1 MLAGLE
7 NFHLFRCVTK
17 IFDSNVTPFG
27 GIHLI
32 HKQLSAHG
40 AIDFIDNQLGA
51 RVKTIGYNY
60 SDILLSRI
68 YTAFC
73 GGNATE
79 DVNYLKENT
88 LKNLKGIST
97 PSADT
102 ILRSDIELSVPC
114 EYIETTP
121 GITNK
126 INVNTKMN
134 KFLVNSAVEFKQ
146 LDPEAEGLV
155 YDFDHQFI
163 AADKYDAEYSY
174 KNKKGYFPGIA
185 TMSNIP
191 VYIEGRNGNCNVKTA
206 QLSTHK
212 RALKLLADKGIKPRY
227 ARMDCGS
234 YIKEVTDY
242 FHKEDILFSIRASNS
257 ETLLTM
263 AADSENWQPCTIN
276 FQDMEVNSFKYRFGS
291 FEHRI
296 IAYRM
301 PNKTGQRSVFT
312 NDAKNYLFII
322 TNDWG
327 ISEKDAIIFYNKRG
341 DSERVFDIQNNDFNW
356 NSMPHSFLEENT
368 VYLIIMAVAH
378 IMYKWLL
385 NIFAEVVEGLTKT
398 SRLKKFI
405 FRFVATVAK
414 FTRSGRRTVVHLAT
428 DNQKLIQLAAPS

>member
-1 MLAGLE
+1 
-7 NFHLFRCVTK
+7 VIKT
-17 IFDSNVTPFG
+17 FDSNVTPFG

-32 HKQLSAHG
+32 HKQLLAHG

-60 SDILLSRI
+60 SDILLARI

-79 DVNYLKENT
+79 DVNYVRGNT
-88 LKNLKGIST
+88 LKQLKGINI

-102 ILRSDIELSVPC
+102 ILRGDKELSVPC
-114 EYIETTP
+114 AYIETAS
-121 GITNK
+121 GKANK
-126 INVNTKMN
+126 INANPKMN
-134 KFLVNSAVEFKQ
+134 EFLVNTAVKFMQ
-146 LDPEAEGLV
+146 LNPGDKNLT

-163 AADKYDAEYSY
+163 PAEKYDAEYSY
-174 KNKKGYFPGIA
+174 KNKKGYFPGVA
-185 TMSNIP
+185 TISNIP
-191 VYIEGRNGNCNVKTA
+191 VYIEGRNGNCNVKTE

-212 RALKLLADKGIKPRY
+212 RALKLLASKGIKPRY

-234 YIKEVTDY
+234 YLKEVTDY
-242 FHKEDILFSIRASNS
+242 FHEEDILFSIRASNS

-263 AADSENWQPCTIN
+263 AADTPNWKPCAIN
-276 FQDMEVNSFKYRFGS
+276 FQDIEVNSFKYQFGN

-301 PNKTGQRSVFT
+301 PNKTGQKSVFT

-327 ISEKDAIIFYNKRG
+327 ISEKEAIVFYNKRG
-341 DSERVFDIQNNDFNW
+341 DSERVFDMQNNDFNW
-356 NSMPHSFLEENT
+356 DSMPHSFLEENT

-385 NIFAEVVEGLTKT
+385 NIFSKVVDGLTKT

-405 FRFVATVAK
+405 FRFVATVVK
-414 FTRSGRRTVVHLAT
+414 ITRSGRRIIAHLAT
-428 DNQKLIQLAAPS
+428 HNQELIQLANST

>member
-1 MLAGLE
+1 MYK
-7 NFHLFRCVTK
+7 T
-17 IFDSNVTPFG
+17 FDSNVTPFG

-32 HKQLSAHG
+32 HEQLFAHG

-60 SDILLSRI
+60 SDIFLSRI

-79 DVNYLKENT
+79 DVNYVKDNT
-88 LKNLKGIST
+88 LKRLRGVDI

-102 ILRSDIELSVPC
+102 ILRGDVELSVPC
-114 EYIETTP
+114 RFIESTP
-121 GITNK
+121 GTINK

-134 KFLVNSAVEFKQ
+134 GFLVDSAIKFNQ
-146 LDPEAEGLV
+146 LNPKSNDLV

-163 AADKYDAEYSY
+163 PADKYDAAYSY
-174 KNKKGYFPGIA
+174 KNKKGYFPGVA
-185 TMSNIP
+185 TISNIP

-206 QLSTHK
+206 QLDTHK
-212 RALKLLADKGIKPRY
+212 RALELLAGKGVKPRY

-234 YIKEVTDY
+234 YIKKVTDY
-242 FHKEDILFSIRASNS
+242 FHRENILFSIRASNS
-257 ETLLTM
+257 VTLLTM
-263 AADSENWQPCTIN
+263 AADADNWQSCTIN
-276 FQDMEVNSFKYRFGS
+276 FQDMETTSFNYQFGNY
-291 FEHRI
+291 EHRI
-296 IAYRM
+296 VAYRFA
-301 PNKTGQRSVFT
+301 NKTGQTSAFT

-322 TNDWG
+322 TNDWD
-327 ISEKDAIIFYNKRG
+327 ISDKEAIQFYNKRG

-378 IMYKWLL
+378 ILYKFLL
-385 NIFAEVVEGLTKT
+385 SIFASCVEGLTST

-405 FRFVATVAK
+405 FRFVTMVAK
-414 FTRSGRRTVVHLAT
+414 FTKSGRRMIVHLAT
-428 DNQKLIQLAAPS
+428 NNQKLIQMANSS

>member
-1 MLAGLE
+1 M
-7 NFHLFRCVTK
+7 TK
-17 IFDSNVTPFG
+17 IFNSKVTPFG

-32 HKQLSAHG
+32 HEQLDACG
-40 AIDFIDNQLGA
+40 VIDFIDNQLGE
-51 RVKTIGYNY
+51 RVKTVGYNY

-79 DVNYLKENT
+79 DVNYVRENT
-88 LKNLKGIST
+88 LNYLKGIFI

-102 ILRSDIELSVPC
+102 ILRGDVELSVPC
-114 EYIETTP
+114 DYIKTAS
-121 GITNK
+121 GKTNK
-126 INVNTKMN
+126 INVNTRMN
-134 KFLVNSAVEFKQ
+134 NFLIESAIKFRQ
-146 LDPEAEGLV
+146 LNPAEKYLI

-163 AADKYDAEYSY
+163 PAAKYDAEYSY
-174 KNKKGYFPGIA
+174 KNKKGYFPGVA
-185 TMSNIP
+185 TISGIP

-212 RALKLLADKGIKPRY
+212 RALKALSEKDVKPRY

-242 FHKEDILFSIRASNS
+242 FHEESILFSIRASNS
-257 ETLLTM
+257 EILLTM
-263 AADSENWQPCTIN
+263 AADTEGWKSCTVN
-276 FQDMEVNSFKYRFGS
+276 FQDMEVNSFKYRFGKYD
-291 FEHRI
+291 HRI

-301 PNKTGQRSVFT
+301 PNKTGQLSAFT
-312 NDAKNYLFII
+312 GDANNYLFII
-322 TNDWG
+322 TNDWA
-327 ISEKDAIIFYNKRG
+327 ISEKDAIVFYNKRG

-378 IMYKWLL
+378 IIYKFVLA
-385 NIFAEVVEGLTKT
+385 IFADLVEGLSKT

-405 FRFVATVAK
+405 FRFVAIVAK
-414 FTRSGRRTVVHLAT
+414 FTKSGRRTIVHFAT
-428 DNQKLIQLAAPS
+428 DNTNLFQKMANSS

>member
-1 MLAGLE
+1 M
-7 NFHLFRCVTK
+7 NK

-32 HKQLSAHG
+32 HEQLFAHG

-51 RVKTIGYNY
+51 RVKTVGYNY

-79 DVNYLKENT
+79 DINYVRDSTLKYLKRI
-88 LKNLKGIST
+88 KI

-102 ILRSDIELSVPC
+102 ILRGDVELSVPC
-114 EYIETTP
+114 DYIETSS
-121 GITNK
+121 GKKNK
-126 INVNTKMN
+126 INVNSKMN
-134 KFLVNSAVEFKQ
+134 GFLVDSAIEFHQ
-146 LDPEAEGLV
+146 LNPKDKNLV

-163 AADKYDAEYSY
+163 PADKYDAEYSY
-174 KNKKGYFPGIA
+174 KNKKGYFPGVA
-185 TMSNIP
+185 TISNIP

-212 RALKLLADKGIKPRY
+212 RALETLANRGVRPCY

-234 YIKEVTDY
+234 YIKDVTDH
-242 FHKEDILFSIRASNS
+242 FHKDGILFSIRALNS
-257 ETLLTM
+257 ETLLTT
-263 AADSENWQPCTIN
+263 AADTDNWKACTIN
-276 FQDMEVNSFKYRFGS
+276 FQDMEVNSFKYQFGD

-296 IAYRM
+296 VAYRF

-322 TNDWG
+322 TNDWD
-327 ISEKDAIIFYNKRG
+327 ISEKEAIIFYNKRG
-341 DSERVFDIQNNDFNW
+341 DSERVFDMQNNDFNW

-385 NIFAEVVEGLTKT
+385 NIFANVVDGLTKT

-414 FTRSGRRTVVHLAT
+414 FTHGGRRTIVHLAT
-428 DNQKLIQLAAPS
+428 NDQKLIQWINTS

>member
-1 MLAGLE
+1 
-7 NFHLFRCVTK
+7 VIK
-17 IFDSNVTPFG
+17 IFNSNVTPFG

-32 HKQLSAHG
+32 HQQLFAHG

-79 DVNYLKENT
+79 DVNYIRDNT
-88 LKNLKGIST
+88 LKHLKKINI

-102 ILRSDIELSVPC
+102 ILRGDVELAVPC
-114 EYIETTP
+114 DHIETQSGTV
-121 GITNK
+121 NK
-126 INVNTKMN
+126 INVNTRMN
-134 KFLVNSAVEFKQ
+134 KFLIDSAIKFKQ
-146 LDPEAEGLV
+146 LHSEDNELV

-163 AADKYDAEYSY
+163 PADKYDAEYSY
-174 KNKKGYFPGIA
+174 KNRKGYFPGVA
-185 TMSNIP
+185 TISNIP

-212 RALKLLADKGIKPRY
+212 RALKLLASKGVKPRY

-234 YIKEVTDY
+234 YIKEVTNH
-242 FHKEDILFSIRASNS
+242 FHKEGILFSIRASNS
-257 ETLLTM
+257 ETLLTK
-263 AADSENWQPCTIN
+263 AADTDNWKTCIIN
-276 FQDMEVNSFKYRFGS
+276 FQDMEVNSFKYHFGDY
-291 FEHRI
+291 EHRI

-301 PNKTGQRSVFT
+301 PNKTGQKSVFT

-322 TNDWG
+322 TNDWD
-327 ISEKDAIIFYNKRG
+327 ISEKEAIIFYNKRG
-341 DSERVFDIQNNDFNW
+341 DSERVFDMQNNDFNW
-356 NSMPHSFLEENT
+356 DSMPHSFLEENT

-385 NIFAEVVEGLTKT
+385 NIFAQVVGGLTKT

-405 FRFVATVAK
+405 FRFVAMVAK
-414 FTRSGRRTVVHLAT
+414 YTRSGRRDIVHIAT
-428 DNQKLIQLAAPS
+428 NNQSLIQIANST

>member
-1 MLAGLE
+1 M
-7 NFHLFRCVTK
+7 TK
-17 IFDSNVTPFG
+17 IFNSKVTPFG

-32 HKQLSAHG
+32 HDQLLAHG

-51 RVKTIGYNY
+51 RVKTIGYHY

-79 DVNYLKENT
+79 DVNYVRDNT
-88 LKNLKGIST
+88 LKHLKGISI

-102 ILRSDIELSVPC
+102 ILRGDVELSVPC
-114 EYIETTP
+114 EYIETP
-121 GITNK
+121 SGKENK
-126 INVNTKMN
+126 INVNSRMN
-134 KFLVNSAVEFKQ
+134 EFLIHSAIEFDQ
-146 LDPEAEGLV
+146 LNPNDKDLV

-163 AADKYDAEYSY
+163 PADKYDAAYSY

-185 TMSNIP
+185 TISNIP

-206 QLSTHK
+206 QLATHK
-212 RALKLLADKGIKPRY
+212 RALKTLANRGIKPRY

-234 YIKEVTDY
+234 YIKGVTNY
-242 FHKEDILFSIRASNS
+242 FHKEDILFSVRASNS
-257 ETLLTM
+257 VTLLTM
-263 AADSENWQPCTIN
+263 AAETDNWKSCTIN
-276 FQDMEVNSFKYRFGS
+276 FQDMEVNSFKYQFGD

-296 IAYRM
+296 IAYRV
-301 PNKTGQRSVFT
+301 PNKTGQLSAFT
-312 NDAKNYLFII
+312 NDANNYMFII
-322 TNDWG
+322 TNDWV
-327 ISEKDAIIFYNKRG
+327 ISEKEAIVFYNKRG

-385 NIFAEVVEGLTKT
+385 NIFAGVVQGLTKT

-414 FTRSGRRTVVHLAT
+414 FTHSGRRTIVHLAT
-428 DNQKLIQLAAPS
+428 NNQDLIQMANSS